1 MKGVWVPHDTRDQI
15 VDFVTQWTMRAEIT
29 STRILGWMGLPP
41 GKYHTWKGRYGKA
54 TEHNGQVPRDFW
66 LEEWEKQA
74 ILQFR
79 EQHPL
84 ESCRCLAFM
93 MLDKDIVAVSPSSVY
108 RVLREAGMLR
118 RWNTKPSQK
127 GTGFVQPLSPHEHWH
142 MDISHLNVC
151 GTFYYL
157 CSVLDGSSRY
167 IVHWEIHEQMTEREV
182 EIVLQRAR
190 ELFPDAHPRIISDN
204 GPQFIARDFKEFI
217 RISGMT
223 HVRTSPYYPQS
234 NGKIER
240 LHRTLKSECLRPG
253 SPLSLEDARRLV
265 KKFVLYYNTE
275 RLHGSI
281 GYVTPIDKL
290 EGRDTIIQ
298 KLRDHK
304 LELARE
310 QRRLNRLRVNQN
322 LAAFNVKN
330 APSHYL
336 IHLSQNSVCG

>member
-1 MKGVWVPHDTRDQI
+1 
-15 VDFVTQWTMRAEIT
+15 
-29 STRILGWMGLPP
+29 MGLPP
-41 GKYHTWKGRYGKA
+41 GKYHNWKGRYGKA

-66 LEEWEKQA
+66 LEEWEKLA

-79 EQHPL
+79 EQNPI

-93 MLDKDIVAVSPSSVY
+93 MIDKDIVAVSPSSVY

-118 RWNTKPSQK
+118 RWNTKSSKK
-127 GTGFVQPLSPHEHWH
+127 GTGFVQPLAPHDHWH
-142 MDISHLNVC
+142 VDISYINIS

-157 CSVLDGSSRY
+157 CSVLDGASRY
-167 IVHWEIHEQMTEREV
+167 IVHWEIQEQMTEREV

-190 ELFPDAHPRIISDN
+190 ELFPDAHPSIISDN

-217 RISGMT
+217 RICGMT

-240 LHRTLKSECLRPG
+240 WHRTLKSKCLRPG
-253 SPLSLEDARRLV
+253 SPLSLDDARRIV
-265 KKFVLYYNTE
+265 EKFVNYYNTE

-281 GYVTPIDKL
+281 GYVAPIDML
-290 EGRDTIIQ
+290 EGRDKTIQ
-298 KLRDHK
+298 QLRDRK
-304 LELARE
+304 LDKARE
-310 QRRLNRLRVNQN
+310 QRRLNRQN
-322 LAAFNVKN
+322 VTQNGAASFVKN

-336 IHLSQNSVCG
+336 IHSVQNSTCG

>member
-15 VDFVTQWTMRAEIT
+15 VDFVTHWTMRAEIT
-29 STRILGWMGLPP
+29 STRILCWMGLPT

-54 TEHNGQVPRDFW
+54 TEHNGQIPRDFW

-74 ILQFR
+74 IFQFR
-79 EQHPL
+79 ERHPL

-118 RWNTKPSQK
+118 RWNTKPSKK

-142 MDISHLNVC
+142 VDISHLNVC

-157 CSVLDGSSRY
+157 CSVLDGASRY

-190 ELFPDAHPRIISDN
+190 ELFPEAHPRIISDN

-217 RISGMT
+217 RICGMT

-234 NGKIER
+234 NGKVER
-240 LHRTLKSECLRPG
+240 WHRTLKSKCLRPG
-253 SPLSLEDARRLV
+253 SPLSLEDARRIV
-265 KKFVLYYNTE
+265 DKFVVYYNTE

-298 KLRDHK
+298 EKRDRK
-304 LELARE
+304 LEVARE
-310 QRRLNRLRVNQN
+310 KRRLNRLKVTQN
-322 LAAFNVKN
+322 LVAFNVKN

-336 IHLSQNSVCG
+336 IYLS